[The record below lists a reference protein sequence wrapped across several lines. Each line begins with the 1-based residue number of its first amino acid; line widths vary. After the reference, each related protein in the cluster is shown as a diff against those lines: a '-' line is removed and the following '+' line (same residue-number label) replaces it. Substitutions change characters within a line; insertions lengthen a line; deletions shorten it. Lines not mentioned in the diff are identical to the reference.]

1 MHNAIIV
8 TADITTFVLYLQ
20 ELHIQDSRIIIIAI
34 MNQQVC
40 KITIFITRITDEQHK
55 ESVYQRQ
62 LYIMTLYIRIVMP
75 ETCTIIIKN
84 ESRPC

>member
-20 ELHIQDSRIIIIAI
+20 ELHIQDSRI

-62 LYIMTLYIRIVMP
+62 LYIMTLYIRIGMP
-75 ETCTIIIKN
+75 ETCTMN

>member
-40 KITIFITRITDEQHK
+40 KITIITDEQHK